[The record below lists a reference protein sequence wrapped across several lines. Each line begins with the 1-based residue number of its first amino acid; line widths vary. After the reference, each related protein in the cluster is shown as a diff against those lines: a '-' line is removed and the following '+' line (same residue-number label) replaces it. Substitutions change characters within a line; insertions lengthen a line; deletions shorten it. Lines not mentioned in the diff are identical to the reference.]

1 MYPAHP
7 AHIAFCTPF
16 IIKTTGRTGIS
27 RSHIYSKEAPPPE
40 TPGLQGARQ
49 RVSDRW
55 YAPPAAYSLKHSLL
69 LRVNPYSRLTAAVN
83 QIISIP
89 HGRKPVGQQTYLIYM
104 TCTIGEGERCLFGL
118 PVSGSGCS
126 GRAPAE
132 RGSSH
137 TTSTRCPDMSAGMS
151 WNGRSGL
158 PRRKNM
164 FATWSAPSPTPSS
177 SDTTCSGQPWRM
189 TAASR
194 TRPTA
199 HQYLPLSPGNVAPR
213 SDGCAACIMPIWP
226 TGA

>member
-1 MYPAHP
+1 MSDSLESPA
-7 AHIAFCTPF
+7 
-16 IIKTTGRTGIS
+16 
-27 RSHIYSKEAPPPE
+27 
-40 TPGLQGARQ
+40 GAC
-49 RVSDRW
+49 
-55 YAPPAAYSLKHSLL
+55 SLKQPQLL
-69 LRVNPYSRLTAAVN
+69 PVNLYSRRQAAVN

-137 TTSTRCPDMSAGMS
+137 TTSTRCPAMSAGTS
-151 WNGRSGL
+151 WTGRSGL
-158 PRRKNM
+158 PRRRSM
-164 FATWSAPSPTPSS
+164 SATGSAPSPMPSS

-189 TAASR
+189 TAVSR
-194 TRPTA
+194 TRLTGQ
-199 HQYLPLSPGNVAPR
+199 QYLQPSLGSTTPR